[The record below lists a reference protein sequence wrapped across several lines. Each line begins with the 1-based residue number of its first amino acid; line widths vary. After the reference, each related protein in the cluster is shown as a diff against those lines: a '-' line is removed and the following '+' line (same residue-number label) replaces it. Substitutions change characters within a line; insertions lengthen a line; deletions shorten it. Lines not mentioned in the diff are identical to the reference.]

1 LTGINRWIPAFKII
15 HLENK
20 KGKIPMKTNFEAIC
34 KQELNDL
41 KRKKQG
47 DKHRDFDD
55 IIEQIFSYPNC
66 HGTDEFDDI
75 NFETITKNAMIRK
88 NCQLS
93 GVTHQILGV
102 H

>member
-1 LTGINRWIPAFKII
+1 
-15 HLENK
+15 
-20 KGKIPMKTNFEAIC
+20 MKTNFEAIC

-66 HGTDEFDDI
+66 YGTDEFDDI